1 MLCKPGPT
9 RNRPGKG
16 SVSLDP
22 NYPLV
27 KVLRAR
33 PGHEGDQEEGKNGE
47 GGAIVQTAN
56 RGHFADARHS
66 CYCLHTTSS
75 SWIFQR
81 QFKKERTSSSVFS
94 YLKQK
99 ETLPQIWTL
108 LKCLQLQ
115 SFVQKWPHD
124 NISEILEAEKF
135 NECLLFLGGVAGGD
149 KQGRGRG

>member
-33 PGHEGDQEEGKNGE
+33 LGHEGDQEEGKNGQE
-47 GGAIVQTAN
+47 GAIVQTAN

-75 SWIFQR
+75 SWIFQ
-81 QFKKERTSSSVFS
+81 FEKEDVIVCLR
-94 YLKQK
+94 
-99 ETLPQIWTL
+99 L
-108 LKCLQLQ
+108 LQAKRDIAPNLDT
-115 SFVQKWPHD
+115 P
-124 NISEILEAEKF
+124 
-135 NECLLFLGGVAGGD
+135 
-149 KQGRGRG
+149 

>member
-1 MLCKPGPT
+1 MPETGACKDHDADRLDNKHQACLNQLCFGADANYVAPAL
-9 RNRPGKG
+9 NQPGKG

-33 PGHEGDQEEGKNGE
+33 PGHEGDQEEGKNGQ

-81 QFKKERTSSSVFS
+81 HF
-94 YLKQK
+94 QK
-99 ETLPQIWTL
+99 EDVIVCLRL
-108 LKCLQLQ
+108 LQAKRDIA
-115 SFVQKWPHD
+115 P
-124 NISEILEAEKF
+124 N
-135 NECLLFLGGVAGGD
+135 LGTP
-149 KQGRGRG
+149 